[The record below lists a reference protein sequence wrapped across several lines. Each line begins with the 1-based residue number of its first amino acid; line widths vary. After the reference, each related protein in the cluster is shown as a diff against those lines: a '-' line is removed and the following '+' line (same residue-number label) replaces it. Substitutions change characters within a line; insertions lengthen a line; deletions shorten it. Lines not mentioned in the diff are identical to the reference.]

1 MHMPLSAIELAR
13 AKEAV
18 AGVLE
23 DLGLDAYLFDLRLQD
38 GPWELHVDCAADGGW
53 QSLSIPVEVDQL
65 LASRRD
71 STVRARL
78 LRDWESRFS
87 ACKGNRQHPRR
98 KCTS

>member
-1 MHMPLSAIELAR
+1 MPLSAIELAR

-23 DLGLDAYLFDLRLQD
+23 DLGLEAYLFDLRLQE
-38 GPWELHVDCAADGGW
+38 GPWELHVDCAADDGW

-78 LRDWESRFS
+78 LRDWESHLS
-87 ACKGNRQHPRR
+87 ACKGLNRQRSRR
-98 KCTS
+98 KRTS